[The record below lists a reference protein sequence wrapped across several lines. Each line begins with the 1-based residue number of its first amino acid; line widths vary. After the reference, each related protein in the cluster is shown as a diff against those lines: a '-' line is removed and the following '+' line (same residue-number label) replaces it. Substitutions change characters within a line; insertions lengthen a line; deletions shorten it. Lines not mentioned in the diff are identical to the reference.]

1 MTPKRTI
8 ILLIVVAAIITP
20 TILFAQDELTLE
32 SLSTRIAALTEA
44 LNDHAT
50 RLQRIEELW
59 SGPGALEMFDNGC
72 TISSAG
78 DLQNETVLKYK
89 EKWDEWVVV
98 ERVEVAGVLY
108 STENDRVGILYQ
120 VGYPR
125 RWVTETWSGCE
136 FIESSDW
143 WEE

>member
-1 MTPKRTI
+1 MTRKRTI
-8 ILLIVVAAIITP
+8 IIIAVFAAVITP
-20 TILFAQDELTLE
+20 SILLAQDELTLE
-32 SLSTRIAALTEA
+32 SLSDRIEAVIEA
-44 LNDHAT
+44 LQNHDS
-50 RLQRIEELW
+50 RLQRIEEIW

-78 DLQNETVLKYK
+78 NLQDETVLKYK

-108 STENDRVGILYQ
+108 STDSDRVGILYQ

-125 RWVTETWSGCE
+125 RWVTEAWSECE

>member
-1 MTPKRTI
+1 MTSKRAI
-8 ILLIVVAAIITP
+8 ILLAILAAIITP
-20 TILFAQDELTLE
+20 TILFAQDGLTLE
-32 SLSTRIAALTEA
+32 SLSDRIESIVEA
-44 LNDHAT
+44 LDDHNS
-50 RLQRIEELW
+50 RLQRIENIW

-78 DLQNETVLKYK
+78 NLQDETVLKYK

-108 STENDRVGILYQ
+108 STDNDRVGILYQ

-125 RWVTETWSGCE
+125 RWVTETWSECE